1 MVQRCGLELDQN
13 LILLWG
19 GSLSLLEAETDMV
32 VLVYRVILVIVQ
44 LVLTGNIPHPAF
56 RLLRRDVKRG
66 ALLLAAVWK
75 S

>member
-19 GSLSLLEAETDMV
+19 GSLSLLGAETDMV
-32 VLVYRVILVIVQ
+32 ELVYRGILVIVQ
-44 LVLTGNIPHPAF
+44 LVLTGNTPHPAF
-56 RLLRRDVKRG
+56 RLLRRDVERG